1 MSNGEDYSKWWHE
14 DSGGIGL
21 THAFEMELL
30 HKEVSPFQKIEIFEH
45 KTFGR
50 ILVLDGLIQAAQAD
64 EFIYHEMMAHVPIIA
79 HGRAKRV
86 LLIGGGDGGAVRRVL
101 EHPVDRVVMVEIDR
115 SVVDLSRQW
124 LDSICGAAFD
134 DPRLDLVIA
143 DGCTFVAETDERFD
157 VIIVDST
164 DPIGPGAVLF
174 TPEFYADCKRC
185 LAPGG
190 VLVNQSG
197 TPFFQEQEFIDVQAR
212 LRQSF
217 ADVWAY
223 AAAVPAYVGGQM
235 AFGWATDDP
244 TLRQVDMAEIAR
256 RIDAAG
262 ITGRYYSAEI
272 HVGSFAM
279 PGFLKALLPTD

>member
-1 MSNGEDYSKWWHE
+1 MTAWYKET
-14 DSGGIGL
+14 L
-21 THAFEMELL
+21 HAEIEQHIRMDRILL
-30 HKEVSPFQKIEIFEH
+30 SERTGHQDLVIFENPL
-45 KTFGR
+45 FGR
-50 ILVLDGLIQAAQAD
+50 VLALDGAIQTTTRD

-115 SVVDLSRQW
+115 SVVDLSRKW
-124 LDSICGAAFD
+124 LDSICGTAFD

-143 DGCTFVAETDERFD
+143 DGCAYVAETEERFD

-185 LAPGG
+185 LTPGG
-190 VLVNQSG
+190 VMVNQSG
-197 TPFFQEQEFIDVQAR
+197 TPFFQEQEFIDVQAG
-212 LRQSF
+212 LRRSF

-223 AAAVPAYVGGQM
+223 AAAVPAYVGGHM

-244 TLRQVDMAEIAR
+244 ALRQADMAEIAR

-262 ITGRYYSAEI
+262 ITGRYYGADI

-279 PGFLKALLPTD
+279 PGFLKALLPET